1 MDFHKML
8 SKTGKNPQS
17 ILKIVLGLSFILLVM
32 WLFLVSQMDT
42 RSVSPENSSEV
53 IEQPTEA
60 PSEAVQ
66 SEESAVTKAKQED
79 TQRVEKKE
87 APALFQ
93 NAFVTF
99 LVLVSL
105 LVGIWYWAKKKEG
118 ANSGK
123 GKTREVDSH
132 QLSESSQLKFLEINE
147 EIWVVGLSESG
158 MNLLHRYPKEEWKE
172 GLPDLPEIKNST
184 MAGTKKENGSM
195 DFKSLLKVVSN

>member
-1 MDFHKML
+1 MDFQKMF

-42 RSVSPENSSEV
+42 RSVSPENSSRV
-53 IEQPTEA
+53 IEQTTDTTSQA
-60 PSEAVQ
+60 AQSEAIAVAEEKQ
-66 SEESAVTKAKQED
+66 SDA
-79 TQRVEKKE
+79 QRVEKKE

-105 LVGIWYWAKKKEG
+105 LGGIWYWAKKKEG
-118 ANSGK
+118 TNPRK

-147 EIWVVGLSESG
+147 EIWIVGLSENG

-172 GLPDLPEIKNST
+172 GLPNTPEMRK
-184 MAGTKKENGSM
+184 GKQTKLRNENGNM